1 MSGLY
6 LDRTDGPG
14 PTVVFLHGLFFDHQ
28 LWDAVRSRLA
38 PRATIALDMPGHGR
52 SRPLRSGE
60 APETIADDVAEAVAG
75 AGVTRAV
82 WVGHSWGGAT
92 LARIVERRPD
102 LVAAALYCNTP
113 PRRFS
118 GGRRIGFRSQQLM
131 LATGF
136 PAGAYGRIA
145 AKSLFDPATLAERP
159 ELIIELGGRAQAMGR
174 SQLRRSIQAAVLDN
188 RDGIEA
194 LAATP
199 VPFTVL
205 TGTTDYVRDDTPAD
219 RFGDHLVVAR
229 RGHVSPI
236 EDPASV
242 VAAIAGLDAR
252 LGERPASPSG
262 PRPPVPA

>member
-14 PTVVFLHGLFFDHQ
+14 STVVFLHGLFFDRG
-28 LWDAVRSRLA
+28 LWDAVRARLA
-38 PRATIALDMPGHGR
+38 PRATIALDMPGHGL

-60 APETIADDVAEAVAG
+60 APGDIADAVAEAVVG
-75 AGVTRAV
+75 AGVTSAV

-92 LARIVERRPD
+92 LARIVQRRPE

-145 AKSLFDPATLAERP
+145 AKSLFDPATITERP
-159 ELIIELGGRAQAMGR
+159 ALIAEMGGRAKAMGR
-174 SQLRRSIQAAVLDN
+174 TQLRRSVQAAVLDN
-188 RDGIEA
+188 EDSVERI
-194 LAATP
+194 AATP
-199 VPFTVL
+199 VPFSVL
-205 TGTTDYVRDDTPAD
+205 AGTTDYVLADTPRE
-219 RFGDHLVVAR
+219 RFGDRLVVAQ
-229 RGHVSPI
+229 RGHVSPL
-236 EDPASV
+236 EDPSAI

-252 LGERPASPSG
+252 LGERPGA
-262 PRPPVPA
+262 